1 MVLGGYLLRKDTE
14 VSWNNN
20 ASDKILEGPMPIM
33 KGWPELRKAGFARV
47 DAAWPRL
54 DDPYKNYFF
63 FGEKYILA
71 DIRTHEIIEG
81 PANFVEQWPSLHDTK
96 FLSLDAALPVGEN
109 NVHVFKGDSYAV
121 IRRDRETKAITGPFK
136 IADKWK
142 GLRNAGFTDHIDAVL
157 WELGRLVYYF
167 RDDKY
172 LILNIDS
179 TEMTYGPM
187 EVQKNWPI
195 LASVG
200 FY

>member
-33 KGWPELRKAGFARV
+33 KGWPELRKAEFARV

-54 DDPYKNYFF
+54 DDPYKSYFF
-63 FGEKYILA
+63 FGVKYILA

-81 PANFVEQWPSLHDTK
+81 PANFVDRWPSLHDTK
-96 FLSLDAALPVGEN
+96 FLSLDAALFVGEN

-142 GLRNAGFTDHIDAVL
+142 GLRDAGFTDHIDAVL
-157 WELGRLVYYF
+157 WELGRMVYYF
-167 RDDKY
+167 KDDKY
-172 LILNIDS
+172 LILNIGG
-179 TEMTYGPM
+179 TKMTYGPT
-187 EVQKNWPI
+187 EVRTGWPI
-195 LASVG
+195 LVSVG